1 MGVHGGAGRRV
12 REAAAGKQEKKEKK
26 FSKKLQELKKRT
38 RVEAYKRARQE
49 GGDGATLSQFGQRIH
64 GLGDKHV
71 HDWGRSVLD
80 KETGLSKKRCEECG
94 MEVEELEF

>member
-1 MGVHGGAGRRV
+1 
-12 REAAAGKQEKKEKK
+12 
-26 FSKKLQELKKRT
+26 
-38 RVEAYKRARQE
+38 
-49 GGDGATLSQFGQRIH
+49 
-64 GLGDKHV
+64 V